1 MDFMKNCSLKWLLV
15 VLFLVPMTLLTAD
28 ILYSVGKL
36 KNSSSLA
43 NQINKETFPQQT
55 AICDIKIDFKDI
67 RLSNTK
73 LSYASQESARAAN
86 IEEMRVKTELL
97 SERIDSIKKTLKN
110 EKDIILIDE
119 IKKNVQEYYTLS
131 LQKEN
136 MRDDPAKL
144 ADFVKNQTI
153 PKGKMIDEGIS
164 AYMKNLQDAN
174 EKVNMEINE
183 ATNPNTVII
192 CSLIAILI
200 GIAFI
205 YSMYV
210 YIGESLTKLTQKA
223 EDVSRGNI
231 ADINTSHMS
240 NESQNEIVRLMLAFS
255 KVIFKI
261 KNIIV
266 TLSKDAEII
275 NKDTEE
281 LSQAQKEINKSTED
295 LLNHALS
302 VNAAIDEMAASSK
315 EIASNCNQAAD
326 SSKNAT
332 EKTEEGMIIVQN
344 TVETIRHHT
353 QNTQE
358 DAKAVHELGEKTKE
372 ITSIISTIQGIA
384 DQTNLLALNAAIEA
398 ARAGEHGRGF
408 AVVADE
414 VRNLATKT
422 SESTKE
428 ITAMVEELQFKAKSA
443 NQSISN
449 TVEQMEAVAND
460 TSMLK
465 ENFEAILGEVKNV
478 TSQITQIASATEQQT
493 GVANEMANNM
503 SQITSD
509 INEMVAETAQTA
521 VVSQELNDKVNDLV
535 GKQVQQFNIHLEKE

>member
-73 LSYASQESARAAN
+73 LSYASQESARAAY

-223 EDVSRGNI
+223 EDVSKGNI

-266 TLSKDAEII
+266 TLSKDVEII
-275 NKDTEE
+275 NKDTKE

>member
-73 LSYASQESARAAN
+73 LSYASQESARAAY

-266 TLSKDAEII
+266 TLSKDVEII
-275 NKDTEE
+275 NKDTKE

>member
-73 LSYASQESARAAN
+73 LSYASQESARAAY

-210 YIGESLTKLTQKA
+210 YIRESLTKLTQKA

-493 GVANEMANNM
+493 GVANEMASNM
-503 SQITSD
+503 SQITND
-509 INEMVAETAQTA
+509 INEMVADTAQTA
-521 VVSQELNDKVNDLV
+521 VVSQEIAEKINDLV
-535 GKQVQQFNIHLEKE
+535 GKQVQQFNIHQSK

>member
-73 LSYASQESARAAN
+73 LSYASQESARAAY

-358 DAKAVHELGEKTKE
+358 DAKAVYELGEKTKE

>member
-1 MDFMKNCSLKWLLV
+1 
-15 VLFLVPMTLLTAD
+15 
-28 ILYSVGKL
+28 
-36 KNSSSLA
+36 
-43 NQINKETFPQQT
+43 
-55 AICDIKIDFKDI
+55 
-67 RLSNTK
+67 
-73 LSYASQESARAAN
+73 
-86 IEEMRVKTELL
+86 
-97 SERIDSIKKTLKN
+97 
-110 EKDIILIDE
+110 
-119 IKKNVQEYYTLS
+119 
-131 LQKEN
+131 
-136 MRDDPAKL
+136 
-144 ADFVKNQTI
+144 
-153 PKGKMIDEGIS
+153 
-164 AYMKNLQDAN
+164 
-174 EKVNMEINE
+174 
-183 ATNPNTVII
+183 
-192 CSLIAILI
+192 
-200 GIAFI
+200 
-205 YSMYV
+205 
-210 YIGESLTKLTQKA
+210 
-223 EDVSRGNI
+223 
-231 ADINTSHMS
+231 
-240 NESQNEIVRLMLAFS
+240 
-255 KVIFKI
+255 
-261 KNIIV
+261 
-266 TLSKDAEII
+266 
-275 NKDTEE
+275 
-281 LSQAQKEINKSTED
+281 
-295 LLNHALS
+295 
-302 VNAAIDEMAASSK
+302 MAASSK

-460 TSMLK
+460 TSRLK

>member
-73 LSYASQESARAAN
+73 LSYASQESARAAY

-223 EDVSRGNI
+223 EDVSKGNI

-358 DAKAVHELGEKTKE
+358 DAKAVYELGEKTKE

>member
-15 VLFLVPMTLLTAD
+15 VLFLIPMTLLTAD

-73 LSYASQESARAAN
+73 LSYASQESARAAY

-144 ADFVKNQTI
+144 ADFVKNQTT

-164 AYMKNLQDAN
+164 TYMKNLQDAN
-174 EKVNMEINE
+174 KKVNMEINE

-358 DAKAVHELGEKTKE
+358 DAKAVYELGEKTKE

-384 DQTNLLALNAAIEA
+384 DQC
-398 ARAGEHGRGF
+398 
-408 AVVADE
+408 
-414 VRNLATKT
+414 
-422 SESTKE
+422 S
-428 ITAMVEELQFKAKSA
+428 
-443 NQSISN
+443 
-449 TVEQMEAVAND
+449 
-460 TSMLK
+460 
-465 ENFEAILGEVKNV
+465 
-478 TSQITQIASATEQQT
+478 
-493 GVANEMANNM
+493 
-503 SQITSD
+503 
-509 INEMVAETAQTA
+509 
-521 VVSQELNDKVNDLV
+521 
-535 GKQVQQFNIHLEKE
+535 

>member
-1 MDFMKNCSLKWLLV
+1 
-15 VLFLVPMTLLTAD
+15 
-28 ILYSVGKL
+28 
-36 KNSSSLA
+36 
-43 NQINKETFPQQT
+43 
-55 AICDIKIDFKDI
+55 
-67 RLSNTK
+67 
-73 LSYASQESARAAN
+73 
-86 IEEMRVKTELL
+86 
-97 SERIDSIKKTLKN
+97 
-110 EKDIILIDE
+110 
-119 IKKNVQEYYTLS
+119 
-131 LQKEN
+131 
-136 MRDDPAKL
+136 
-144 ADFVKNQTI
+144 
-153 PKGKMIDEGIS
+153 
-164 AYMKNLQDAN
+164 
-174 EKVNMEINE
+174 
-183 ATNPNTVII
+183 
-192 CSLIAILI
+192 
-200 GIAFI
+200 
-205 YSMYV
+205 
-210 YIGESLTKLTQKA
+210 
-223 EDVSRGNI
+223 
-231 ADINTSHMS
+231 
-240 NESQNEIVRLMLAFS
+240 
-255 KVIFKI
+255 
-261 KNIIV
+261 
-266 TLSKDAEII
+266 
-275 NKDTEE
+275 
-281 LSQAQKEINKSTED
+281 
-295 LLNHALS
+295 
-302 VNAAIDEMAASSK
+302 MAASSK

>member
-73 LSYASQESARAAN
+73 LSYASQESARAAY

-358 DAKAVHELGEKTKE
+358 DAKAVYELGEKTKE

-493 GVANEMANNM
+493 GVANEMASNM
-503 SQITSD
+503 SQITND
-509 INEMVAETAQTA
+509 INEMVADTAQTA
-521 VVSQELNDKVNDLV
+521 VVSQEIAEKINDLV
-535 GKQVQQFNIHLEKE
+535 GKQVQQFNIHQSK

>member
-1 MDFMKNCSLKWLLV
+1 
-15 VLFLVPMTLLTAD
+15 
-28 ILYSVGKL
+28 
-36 KNSSSLA
+36 
-43 NQINKETFPQQT
+43 
-55 AICDIKIDFKDI
+55 
-67 RLSNTK
+67 
-73 LSYASQESARAAN
+73 
-86 IEEMRVKTELL
+86 
-97 SERIDSIKKTLKN
+97 
-110 EKDIILIDE
+110 
-119 IKKNVQEYYTLS
+119 
-131 LQKEN
+131 
-136 MRDDPAKL
+136 
-144 ADFVKNQTI
+144 
-153 PKGKMIDEGIS
+153 
-164 AYMKNLQDAN
+164 
-174 EKVNMEINE
+174 
-183 ATNPNTVII
+183 
-192 CSLIAILI
+192 
-200 GIAFI
+200 
-205 YSMYV
+205 
-210 YIGESLTKLTQKA
+210 
-223 EDVSRGNI
+223 
-231 ADINTSHMS
+231 
-240 NESQNEIVRLMLAFS
+240 
-255 KVIFKI
+255 
-261 KNIIV
+261 
-266 TLSKDAEII
+266 
-275 NKDTEE
+275 
-281 LSQAQKEINKSTED
+281 
-295 LLNHALS
+295 
-302 VNAAIDEMAASSK
+302 MAASSK

-358 DAKAVHELGEKTKE
+358 DAKAVYELGEKTKE

>member
-1 MDFMKNCSLKWLLV
+1 MDFMKNYSLKWLLV

-73 LSYASQESARAAN
+73 LSYASQESARAAY

>member
-73 LSYASQESARAAN
+73 LSYASQESARAAY

-110 EKDIILIDE
+110 EKDITLIDE

-144 ADFVKNQTI
+144 ADFVKNQTT

-164 AYMKNLQDAN
+164 TYMKNLQDAN

-223 EDVSRGNI
+223 EDVSKGNI

-266 TLSKDAEII
+266 TLSKDVEII
-275 NKDTEE
+275 NKDTKE

-521 VVSQELNDKVNDLV
+521 VVSQELNDKINDLV